1 MTLTQAELSSP
12 VADPSRATLNWLHQ
26 LLVRP
31 VVEQPGL
38 EDLLAELAS
47 VFQVRSAG
55 LAGLPDGTPLLHH
68 PGILEGPWPWE
79 SDPDLLARV
88 GQTATALTVL
98 RPLGGSML
106 LTAQA
111 FSDGSAW
118 MLWLADDR
126 ESWDEGTAAALT
138 LVLQILARRSGSGAT
153 PPWGEHLERLARQQR
168 LEAAAQVTRRLA
180 HDFGNVLTGILGFT
194 ELALAQQ
201 IPTSTPLYSHLQE
214 VHRAAQGGA
223 QFINQLRLFSRRQ
236 SATSRPSSLASV
248 LAEEEARLKSACDAG
263 LQLQILA
270 PEDLPPVAL
279 GGDHLRMVLGAL
291 LDNAREAVAGSG
303 TVIVSARV
311 VELSA
316 SDCLELYGAPRPGP
330 HVEVCVAD
338 TGGGLA
344 PDVQRRLFS
353 EPFITNRP
361 RRRGFG
367 LSVAYGLLFA
377 QHGGIRLYQ
386 GERGVVARFVVPV
399 APSRPAPSHASA
411 QEVASP
417 TTANGKMGE
426 RVLVVDDDPLI
437 LQYVSTTLAQAGYR
451 VETVSNAEDAFQSYF
466 SHPSDPFRLVLS
478 DVVMPRVGGIE
489 LARRLIERD
498 AGARVLFMSGK
509 VDHDF
514 TQAEFIQSPFE
525 LLSKPFH
532 PEGLL
537 RAVRSALDR
546 PPASSRTRIAP
557 PTGTGTGPVVSS
569 TR

>member
-1 MTLTQAELSSP
+1 MTLTQADPLSP
-12 VADPSRATLNWLHQ
+12 VADPSRAILNWLHQ
-26 LLVRP
+26 LLIRP
-31 VVEQPGL
+31 AVEQPGL
-38 EDLLAELAS
+38 EDLLAELAA
-47 VFQVRSAG
+47 VFQVRAAG
-55 LAGLPDGTPLLHH
+55 LVGLPDGSPLLHH
-68 PGILEGPWPWE
+68 PSGLEGPWPWE

-106 LTAQA
+106 LTAQL
-111 FSDGSAW
+111 FPDGSAW
-118 MLWLADDR
+118 LLWLADER
-126 ESWDEGTAAALT
+126 ESWDEGTAAALA
-138 LVLQILARRSGSGAT
+138 LVLQVLARRSGSGAA
-153 PPWGEHLERLARQQR
+153 PPWSEHLDRLARQQR
-168 LEAAAQVTRRLA
+168 LEAVALVTRRLA

-201 IPTSTPLYSHLQE
+201 IPSSTPLHSHLQE

-236 SATSRPSSLASV
+236 AGSSRPSTLAPI
-248 LAEEEARLKSACDAG
+248 LAEEEARSRSACEAG

-270 PEDLPPVAL
+270 PDDLPPVNMASE
-279 GGDHLRMVLGAL
+279 HLRMILGAL
-291 LDNAREAVAGSG
+291 LDNGREAVAGSG

-316 SDCLELYGAPRPGP
+316 SDCLELYGSARPGT

-338 TGGGLA
+338 TGGGLS

-353 EPFITNRP
+353 EPFITTRP

-367 LSVAYGLLFA
+367 LSVAYGLLHA

-399 APSRPAPSHASA
+399 APTRVVPSHLLG
-411 QEVASP
+411 QEAGTSL
-417 TTANGKMGE
+417 NGKPGE

-437 LQYVSTTLAQAGYR
+437 LRLVSTTLEQAGYR
-451 VETVSNAEDAFQSYF
+451 VEAVSNAEDALQSYF
-466 SHPSDPFRLVLS
+466 SHPGDPFRLVLS
-478 DVVMPRVGGIE
+478 DVLMPRVNGVD
-489 LARRLIERD
+489 LARRLLKRD
-498 AGARVLFMSGK
+498 ANARVMFMSGQ
-509 VDHDF
+509 VSHDF

-525 LLSKPFH
+525 LLTKPFH

-537 RAVRSALDR
+537 RAVRSALDC
-546 PPASSRTRIAP
+546 PLAGSRTRIASP
-557 PTGTGTGPVVSS
+557 GGTGEGPVVSS
-569 TR
+569 IR